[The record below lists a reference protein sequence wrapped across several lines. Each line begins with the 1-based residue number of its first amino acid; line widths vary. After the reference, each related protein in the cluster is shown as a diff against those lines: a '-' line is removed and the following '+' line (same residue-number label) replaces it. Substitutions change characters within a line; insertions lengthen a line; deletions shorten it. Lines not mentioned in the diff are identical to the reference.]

1 MKVRQV
7 SHAIGAEIT
16 EVDLSHPL
24 SDAQW
29 EDIYAAW
36 LKYVVLIFPG
46 QKLTPEQL
54 IAFAG
59 RFGPLDDHREDQAS
73 RLDGYPEIF
82 LIGNHMVNG
91 KLSKTRD
98 VGRLWHSDHSY
109 TTRPTLISMLYCRSL
124 PPTGGTTAFSNM
136 YMAYD
141 TLSDTMKG
149 MLEKLEGVHELLHL
163 GSRSSTLYRTR
174 SFKNPA
180 SIAERYPPVVHPL
193 VLVHPETGKKALYVS
208 EGQVNRIV
216 GLTDDEGRGLLQ
228 FLFKHAVTLEF
239 TYRHTYSV
247 DDLVFWDNRA
257 CQHIALADYV
267 QDPNTPRLMHRL
279 TVLGKQSGRLYAAD
293 VKSASPWST

>member
-16 EVDLSHPL
+16 EIELTRPL

-29 EDIYAAW
+29 KDIYAAW
-36 LKYVVLIFPG
+36 LKYVVLIFPR

-59 RFGPLDDHREDQAS
+59 RFGPLDDHREDPVS

-91 KLSKTRD
+91 KLSRTRD

-136 YMAYD
+136 YIAYD
-141 TLSDTMKG
+141 TLSDTMKR
-149 MLEKLEGVHELLHL
+149 MLDKLECVHELLHFI
-163 GSRSSTLYRTR
+163 RPTLHWKPGT
-174 SFKNPA
+174 KDPA

-208 EGQVNRIV
+208 EGQVDRIV
-216 GLTDDEGRGLLQ
+216 GLTTGGAYGHTVSQSLAFAYVESGLAQPSTRFEILMM
-228 FLFKHAVTLEF
+228 
-239 TYRHTYSV
+239 
-247 DDLVFWDNRA
+247 DNRCPA
-257 CQHIALADYV
+257 IVLPDAAW
-267 QDPNTPRLMHRL
+267 DPDNTRLK
-279 TVLGKQSGRLYAAD
+279 G
-293 VKSASPWST
+293 

>member
-36 LKYVVLIFPG
+36 LKYIVLIFPG

-59 RFGPLDDHREDQAS
+59 RFGPLDDHREDPAS

-91 KLSKTRD
+91 KLSRTRD
-98 VGRLWHSDHSY
+98 TGRLWHSDHSY

-149 MLEKLEGVHELLHL
+149 MLDKLECVHELDRK
-163 GSRSSTLYRTR
+163 S
-174 SFKNPA
+174 
-180 SIAERYPPVVHPL
+180 VV
-193 VLVHPETGKKALYVS
+193 
-208 EGQVNRIV
+208 
-216 GLTDDEGRGLLQ
+216 
-228 FLFKHAVTLEF
+228 
-239 TYRHTYSV
+239 
-247 DDLVFWDNRA
+247 
-257 CQHIALADYV
+257 
-267 QDPNTPRLMHRL
+267 
-279 TVLGKQSGRLYAAD
+279 
-293 VKSASPWST
+293 

>member
-16 EVDLSHPL
+16 EIDLSRSL

-29 EDIYAAW
+29 NDIYAAW
-36 LKYVVLIFPG
+36 LKHIVLIFPG

-59 RFGPLDDHREDQAS
+59 RFGPLDDHREDPVS

-98 VGRLWHSDHSY
+98 TGRLWHSDHSY

-141 TLSDTMKG
+141 MLSDTMKG
-149 MLEKLEGVHELLHL
+149 MLDKLEGVHELLHL
-163 GSRSSTLYRTR
+163 GSRSTTLYRTR
-174 SFKNPA
+174 SFKNPE
-180 SIAERYPPVVHPL
+180 SIAERYPPVAHPL
-193 VLVHPETGKKALYVS
+193 VQVHPETGKKALYVS
-208 EGQVNRIV
+208 EGPVSQIA

-228 FLFKHAVTLEF
+228 FLFKHAATLEF

-257 CQHIALADYV
+257 CQHIALADWI
-267 QDPNTPRLMHRL
+267 QDSNTPRLMQRL
-279 TVLGKQSGRLYAAD
+279 TVLGEESGRIYDADAA
-293 VKSASPWST
+293 